1 MSGTAHRGGLGS
13 RAQRFGAI
21 LAFDAY
27 HCVHIAFNSISRLRY
42 VVSSLR
48 EYLAEIGRRG
58 GIKSRRVL
66 APETAR
72 RMVAIREARRA
83 ARRLDRSTPPPRLSG
98 TPADTT
104 AAAQAIQD
112 VLQRRLSPAEKL
124 AQVARL
130 TRMVDLLSIEGVR
143 KRHPAA
149 TDETI
154 RDLHAAL
161 RLGRD
166 LAARVRHAPG

>member
-1 MSGTAHRGGLGS
+1 M
-13 RAQRFGAI
+13 
-21 LAFDAY
+21 
-27 HCVHIAFNSISRLRY
+27 
-42 VVSSLR
+42 SSLR
-48 EYLAEIGRRG
+48 KYFTEIGRRG

-66 APETAR
+66 KPETAR

-83 ARRLDRSTPPPRLSG
+83 AQRLDRGTPPARLGG

-104 AAAQAIQD
+104 AAAQTIQD
-112 VLQRRLSPAEKL
+112 ALLRRRSPAEKL

-130 TRMVDLLSIEGVR
+130 ARMVDQLSIEGLR
-143 KRHPAA
+143 RRHPMA

-154 RDLHAAL
+154 RDLRAEL

-166 LAARVRHAPG
+166 LAARVSAARGNVCRR

>member
-1 MSGTAHRGGLGS
+1 MT
-13 RAQRFGAI
+13 
-21 LAFDAY
+21 
-27 HCVHIAFNSISRLRY
+27 
-42 VVSSLR
+42 SLR

-83 ARRLDRSTPPPRLSG
+83 LRRLDRTDLSSRRDG
-98 TPADTT
+98 TPADTS
-104 AAAQAIQD
+104 AAAQTIQD
-112 VLQRRLSPAEKL
+112 ALHRRLSPAEKL

-130 TRMVDLLSIEGVR
+130 SRMVDQLSIEGLR
-143 KRHPAA
+143 RRYPAA
-149 TDETI
+149 NDETI
-154 RDLHAAL
+154 RDLRAEL

-166 LAARVRHAPG
+166 LAARLSAARPNDASL